1 MSWYCAYSKD
11 KPIHARYHDTEHG
24 FPVTSER
31 VLFERLA
38 MEIMQAGLSWTI
50 VLKKR
55 KALNK
60 AFDRFSVM
68 KVAAYKERD
77 IKRLLSDAGIIR
89 NRRKIE
95 AIIENANRLLQIRR
109 THKNFARWLAAHHPR
124 SKAAWVKLFRAT
136 FVFMGEEIVNEFLM
150 GINLLPGAH
159 RKDCP
164 VYAAIK
170 ALIASKNKQKGF

>member
-11 KPIHARYHDTEHG
+11 KLLHARYHDTEHG
-24 FPVTSER
+24 FPVTNER

-60 AFDRFSVM
+60 AFDRFSVTR
-68 KVAAYKERD
+68 VAAYKERD
-77 IKRLLSDAGIIR
+77 IKRLLADAEIIR
-89 NRRKIE
+89 NRRKIK
-95 AIIENANRLLQIRR
+95 AIIENANRLLQIRK
-109 THKNFARWLAAHHPR
+109 THRGFAKWLTAHHPR
-124 SKAAWVKLFRAT
+124 NKAAWVKLFRAT

-150 GINLLPGAH
+150 GIDLLPGAH
-159 RKDCP
+159 RRDCP
-164 VYAAIK
+164 IYKKIK
-170 ALIASKNKQKGF
+170 KMKSDMNTK

>member
-1 MSWYCAYSKD
+1 MSWYCAYAKD
-11 KPIHARYHDTEHG
+11 KPLHARYHDTEHG
-24 FPVTSER
+24 FPLTNER
-31 VLFERLA
+31 LLFERLA

-55 KALNK
+55 RALNK
-60 AFDRFSVM
+60 AFDRFSVT

-77 IKRLLSDAGIIR
+77 IKRLLADSSIIR

-95 AIIENANRLLQIRR
+95 AITENANRLLQIRR
-109 THKNFARWLAAHHPR
+109 THKNLAGWLAAHHPR
-124 SKAAWVKLFRAT
+124 SKAEWVKLFRAT

-164 VYAAIK
+164 IY
-170 ALIASKNKQKGF
+170 KQIQKVMRFGKEGRT